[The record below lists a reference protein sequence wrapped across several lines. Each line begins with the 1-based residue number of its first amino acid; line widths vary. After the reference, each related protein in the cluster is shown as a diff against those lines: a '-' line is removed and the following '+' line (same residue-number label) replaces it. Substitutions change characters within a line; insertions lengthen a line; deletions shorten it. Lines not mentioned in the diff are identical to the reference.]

1 MKITRSQLKQ
11 IIKEELQEL
20 EQPDQPAQ
28 QAGPKVAS
36 DVARVG
42 KKLDRLQGFERLL
55 ASINTRPEFEQLL
68 TQFIQMVAKERLQPN
83 DVKAGLRKVLA
94 KFLGDEANR

>member
-11 IIKEELQEL
+11 LIKEELQEL
-20 EQPDQPAQ
+20 EQPAQ
-28 QAGPKVAS
+28 QAEPKVAS

-42 KKLDRLQGFERLL
+42 KKLDKIQGLEPLL

-68 TQFIQMVAKERLQPN
+68 MQFIQLVAKEKLQPN
-83 DVKAGLRKVLA
+83 DVKAGLRRVTAAILK
-94 KFLGDEANR
+94 GE